1 MDTTTCPCKAIASGP
16 VTQWWNK
23 GIVVGGQLLLGV
35 SYQRTFFLAKMTDW
49 SELNSGTLLLER
61 VSSKT
66 ASKGLKSFASF
77 PQTVAE
83 HLTGM
88 RSQKPG
94 RSLNQSMLITH
105 NLILTKSLPLV
116 CPRPPEVRCL
126 DGMFLGPKT
135 TAQGVWKPRVYAGHF
150 DRIVLT
156 LHKMAAF

>member
-1 MDTTTCPCKAIASGP
+1 MDTTTCPCKPIASGP

-35 SYQRTFFLAKMTDW
+35 SYQRTFFLARMTDW

-83 HLTGM
+83 HLTGT
-88 RSQKPG
+88 RSQKPSKSQPIHVDHPE
-94 RSLNQSMLITH
+94 SLLTMHIYIYWY
-105 NLILTKSLPLV
+105 ILSLVLPI
-116 CPRPPEVRCL
+116 PPEVRCL
-126 DGMFLGPKT
+126 DGMFLGPKP
-135 TAQGVWKPRVYAGHF
+135 QHRVFGSLGCMQDGCILNA
-150 DRIVLT
+150 
-156 LHKMAAF
+156 